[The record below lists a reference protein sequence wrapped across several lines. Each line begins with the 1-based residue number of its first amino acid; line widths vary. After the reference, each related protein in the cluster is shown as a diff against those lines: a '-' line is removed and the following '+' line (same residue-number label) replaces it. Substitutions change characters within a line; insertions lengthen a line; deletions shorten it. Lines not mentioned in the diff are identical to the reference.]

1 MLKQIKKSSLKEIAD
16 AKTVEDLERLRIKHL
31 GRKGELT
38 QILRGL
44 KDLSVEERRKIGP
57 LAQQL
62 KKELEAKI
70 EQRQKE
76 LVHRPLSIVHRLD
89 VTKPGKKI
97 SMGHI
102 HPLSKIEEEIR
113 QIFLSM
119 NFSVIEGPEVE
130 TEYYNFDA
138 LNIPKDHP
146 ARDMWDTFWLKE
158 VKCDTRQGNGKQK
171 NMSHSA
177 CRSLLR
183 THTSPM
189 QIRYMEKHQPP
200 FQIIVPGRVF
210 RYEATDASHETNFY
224 QIEGLMVGK
233 DVSLAN
239 FKFIIEE
246 FFKKFF
252 GESASRRIEFRYRPS
267 YFPFVEPGVEVDIKF
282 KNKWLEIMG
291 AGMVHHKVFEA
302 VEYNPYEW
310 QGFAFGMSLERL
322 TMIKYNIPDIRLFY
336 SGDLRFIQQF

>member
-1 MLKQIKKSSLKEIAD
+1 MLKQIKESFSKEIAD
-16 AKTVEDLERLRIKHL
+16 VKTAEDLERLRIKYL

-44 KDLSVEERRKIGP
+44 KNLSVEERRKIGP

-62 KKELEAKI
+62 RKELEDSI
-70 EQRQKE
+70 SQKNKQIITNYQ
-76 LVHRPLSIVHRLD
+76 LPITKRFDI
-89 VTKPGKKI
+89 TKPGKKI
-97 SMGHI
+97 SIGHI

-119 NFSVIEGPEVE
+119 NFSVVEGPEVE
-130 TEYYNFDA
+130 DEYHNFDA
-138 LNIPKDHP
+138 LNIPPDHP
-146 ARDMWDTFWLKE
+146 ARDMWNTFWLKM
-158 VKCDTRQGNGKQK
+158 TN
-171 NMSHSA
+171 N
-177 CRSLLR
+177 RSSVVGRKLLR

-189 QIRYMEKHQPP
+189 QIRYMETHNPP

-239 FKFIIEE
+239 FKFVIEE

-252 GESASRRIEFRYRPS
+252 GKEIEFRYRPS

-291 AGMVHHKVFEA
+291 AGMVHRNVFEA
-302 VEYNPYEW
+302 VKYNPYEW

-336 SGDLRFIQQF
+336 SGDLRFIKQF

>member
-1 MLKQIKKSSLKEIAD
+1 MEEKIIKIKNLAFGEIE
-16 AKTVEDLERLRIKHL
+16 KIEDSKNLEAIKIKYL

-44 KDLSVEERRKIGP
+44 KSLSVEERRKIGP
-57 LAQQL
+57 LSQQL
-62 KKELEAKI
+62 KKELEELFSEKI
-70 EQRQKE
+70 KILNPQS
-76 LVHRPLSIVHRLD
+76 SILNSIID
-89 VTKPGKKI
+89 ITKPGKKI
-97 SMGHI
+97 SIGHI

-119 NFSVIEGPEVE
+119 NFSVVEGPEVE
-130 TEYYNFDA
+130 DEYHNFDA
-138 LNIPKDHP
+138 LNIPPDHP
-146 ARDMWDTFWLKE
+146 ARDMWNTFWLKM
-158 VKCDTRQGNGKQK
+158 TN
-171 NMSHSA
+171 N
-177 CRSLLR
+177 RSSVVGRKLLR

-189 QIRYMEKHQPP
+189 QIRYMETHNPP

-239 FKFIIEE
+239 FKFVIEE

-252 GESASRRIEFRYRPS
+252 GKEIEFRYRPS

-291 AGMVHHKVFEA
+291 AGMVHRNVFEA
-302 VEYNPYEW
+302 VKYNPYEW

-336 SGDLRFIQQF
+336 SGDLRFIKQF